1 MHTAERHVPETEAS
15 TRDRVLELVV
25 EQGPVSAAT
34 LARVLELTP
43 AAVRRH
49 IAHLEEVGQI
59 VVHEPGGPGVRRRG
73 RPARHYVA
81 TDAGRSVLTDAYSD
95 LATHA
100 LDFLRQVAGPGALDA
115 FAEAR
120 VTELER
126 RYRPL
131 VEQAGRSLPDRV
143 HALAGA
149 LTADGYAATTR
160 TVGAQGLALQLC
172 QGHCPV
178 QDVAE
183 GFPQLCEAETQAFSR
198 LLGVHVQRLATL
210 AAGGH
215 VCTTHVPLA
224 VAPAEIPVR
233 HGAAGPGSRLAQ
245 TPSTSSQT
253 TTSPAGG
260 VTEGN

>member
-1 MHTAERHVPETEAS
+1 MTTAERQAPEMEAT

-49 IAHLEEVGQI
+49 IAHLEEAGQI

-81 TDAGRSVLTDAYSD
+81 TDAGRAVLTDAYSD

-100 LDFLRQVAGPGALDA
+100 LDFIVKVAGPDALED

-224 VAPAEIPVR
+224 VAPAKIPVR
-233 HGAAGPGSRLAQ
+233 PGIAP
-245 TPSTSSQT
+245 TTSTSSQT
-253 TTSPAGG
+253 TTSPNAG

>member
-1 MHTAERHVPETEAS
+1 MRTAERHVPETEAT
-15 TRDRVLELVV
+15 TRERVLELVV

-34 LARVLELTP
+34 LAHVLELTP

-49 IAHLEEVGQI
+49 IGHLEEAGQI

-81 TDAGRSVLTDAYSD
+81 TDAGRAVLSDAYSD

-100 LDFLRQVAGPGALDA
+100 LDFLVQVAGPDALDA

-224 VAPAEIPVR
+224 VAPARIPVR
-233 HGAAGPGSRLAQ
+233 TGSHAAGAGPQ
-245 TPSTSSQT
+245 TPSDSSQT
-253 TTSPAGG
+253 TTSPAGD

>member
-1 MHTAERHVPETEAS
+1 
-15 TRDRVLELVV
+15 
-25 EQGPVSAAT
+25 
-34 LARVLELTP
+34 
-43 AAVRRH
+43 
-49 IAHLEEVGQI
+49 
-59 VVHEPGGPGVRRRG
+59 VRRRG

-81 TDAGRSVLTDAYSD
+81 TDAGRAVLSDAYSD

-100 LDFLRQVAGPGALDA
+100 LDFLVKVAGPDALDD

-183 GFPQLCEAETQAFSR
+183 EFPQLCEAETQAFSR

-224 VAPAEIPVR
+224 VAPAKIPVR
-233 HGAAGPGSRLAQ
+233 PGAAAPVTGTGAQ
-245 TPSTSSQT
+245 PLSASSQT
-253 TTSPAGG
+253 TTPPAGG